1 MDEKK
6 SFFKRP
12 LVVVGWKYGDN
23 TAMFQRMWGLAKA
36 IAMSG
41 YVVQVVFLMP
51 NGGKRNEKDIPNLRC
66 LYWGEEFR
74 LKNKLCCLV
83 YSLCRLYRFLHRGDT
98 VLYSTIF
105 PALFVI
111 SIVPSLNILIE
122 NNEYLPFIFGKSRF
136 GKFCLRYYLH
146 VAKKAKQI
154 FVISKRLREYFVS
167 KGVSPD
173 TVQVLNMTVDTDR
186 FEGLVKQSV
195 KCRYIAYCGTVTNYK
210 DGVNVLLEAF
220 AIVALKVP
228 DVNLYILGG
237 MPYEEDR
244 RLNLRIVRENRLE
257 DRVYMPGVVSADV
270 LPQYLKNADVLA
282 LARPDNVQAA
292 YGFPTKLGEYLLT
305 GNPVVVTRVGELDD
319 FLRDKESCLFARP
332 DSVEDFAAQLLWVLA
347 NPDEAK
353 RIGENGKRVAERCFN
368 YSVEAQKIVRVLQE
382 LNAKS

>member
-1 MDEKK
+1 MI
-6 SFFKRP
+6 
-12 LVVVGWKYGDN
+12 VVGWKYGDN
-23 TAMFQRMWGLAKA
+23 MATFQRMWGLAKA
-36 IAMSG
+36 VAASG
-41 YVVQVVFLMP
+41 HAVQVVFLMP
-51 NGGKRNEKDIPNLRC
+51 NGGKKYEKETPNLEC
-66 LYWGEEFR
+66 FYFGEESR
-74 LKNKLCCLV
+74 LKNKMCCLA
-83 YSLCRLYRFLHRGDT
+83 YSLCRLFRFVHKGDT
-98 VLYSTIF
+98 VLYHTFF

-111 SIVPSLNILIE
+111 GSVPGLNILIE
-122 NNEYLPFIFGKSRF
+122 NNEYPPFIFGKSKF
-136 GKFCLRYYLH
+136 GKFCLRRYLR

-167 KGVSPD
+167 QGVSPD
-173 TVQVLNMTVDTDR
+173 IVQVLNMTVDTER
-186 FEGLVKQSV
+186 FEGLVKQPV
-195 KCRYIAYCGTVTNYK
+195 KCRYIAYCGTVSNYK

-220 AIVALKVP
+220 AIVASKVP

>member
-1 MDEKK
+1 MIII
-6 SFFKRP
+6 
-12 LVVVGWKYGDN
+12 GWKYGDN
-23 TAMFQRMWGLAKA
+23 TATFQRMWGLAKG
-36 IAMSG
+36 IAESG
-41 YVVQVVFLMP
+41 HRVCFVFLMP
-51 NGGKRNEKDIPNLRC
+51 NNGKKHEGYIPNLECIYLSDKCKFSNKWLC
-66 LYWGEEFR
+66 LLRSLF
-74 LKNKLCCLV
+74 CL
-83 YSLCRLYRFLHRGDT
+83 FHIIHKGDV
-98 VLYSTIF
+98 VLYYTFF
-105 PALFVI
+105 PVLFVVGMI
-111 SIVPSLNILIE
+111 PQLNLLIE
-122 NNEYLPFIFGKSRF
+122 GNEYPPFILKRKNWGHLYLKW
-136 GKFCLRYYLH
+136 YLH
-146 VAKKAKQI
+146 LSRRAKQI
-154 FVISKRLREYFVS
+154 FVISRKLREYFVS
-167 KGVSPD
+167 QGVSPD
-173 TVQVLNMTVDTDR
+173 IVQVLNMTVDTER
-186 FEGLVKQSV
+186 FEGLVKQPV
-195 KCRYIAYCGTVTNYK
+195 KCRYIAYCGTVSNYK

-220 AIVALKVP
+220 AIVASKVP

>member
-1 MDEKK
+1 MITIIKRKYISTDASVIRTMALAKSLGEQDVEVRIMFLLPTPSKENLPPNMLNVKYVYLSNGTNNYINICNGLLNMLIKLKK
-6 SFFKRP
+6 GEIVILASFMFPVFIFLCGIAFLIKIHLYHERTEYPPYFFKGRVGVRIKEYIYMR
-12 LVVVGWKYGDN
+12 LVRKTEGV
-23 TAMFQRMWGLAKA
+23 
-36 IAMSG
+36 
-41 YVVQVVFLMP
+41 
-51 NGGKRNEKDIPNLRC
+51 
-66 LYWGEEFR
+66 
-74 LKNKLCCLV
+74 
-83 YSLCRLYRFLHRGDT
+83 
-98 VLYSTIF
+98 
-105 PALFVI
+105 FVI
-111 SIVPSLNILIE
+111 SQKL
-122 NNEYLPFIFGKSRF
+122 K
-136 GKFCLRYYLH
+136 
-146 VAKKAKQI
+146 
-154 FVISKRLREYFVS
+154 EYFLRN
-167 KGVSPD
+167 GVKEKMIH
-173 TVQVLNMTVDTDR
+173 VINMVVDSDR
-186 FEGLVKQSV
+186 FKNLKKIQSQ
-195 KCRYIAYCGTVTNYK
+195 RYVAYCGTVTNYK

-220 AIVALKVP
+220 AIVASKVP

-244 RLNLRIVRENRLE
+244 RLNLQIVRENRLE

>member
-1 MDEKK
+1 M
-6 SFFKRP
+6 
-12 LVVVGWKYGDN
+12 
-23 TAMFQRMWGLAKA
+23 
-36 IAMSG
+36 
-41 YVVQVVFLMP
+41 
-51 NGGKRNEKDIPNLRC
+51 
-66 LYWGEEFR
+66 
-74 LKNKLCCLV
+74 CCLA
-83 YSLCRLYRFLHRGDT
+83 YSLCRLFRFVHKGDT
-98 VLYSTIF
+98 VLYHTFF

-111 SIVPSLNILIE
+111 GSVPGLNILIE
-122 NNEYLPFIFGKSRF
+122 NNEYPPFIFGKSKF
-136 GKFCLRYYLH
+136 GKFCLRRYLR

-167 KGVSPD
+167 QGVSPD
-173 TVQVLNMTVDTDR
+173 IVQVLNMTVDTER
-186 FEGLVKQSV
+186 FEGLVKQPV
-195 KCRYIAYCGTVTNYK
+195 KCRYIAYCGTVSNYK

-220 AIVALKVP
+220 AIVASKVP